1 VIVQFTVRFYLDKS
15 NTKPILAFLNELR
28 TKEPV
33 LHKLLVAGIKKIEQS
48 ERHGPPLTE
57 LVDSQYD
64 IFELRVGSTNI
75 ARAFFFFRKG
85 QEIIVT
91 NGYVK
96 KQQKVDKNELKQ
108 AQDYKKDWEAR
119 FP

>member
-1 VIVQFTVRFYLDKS
+1 MEFTIRFYRTADGSVPVEGFLDG
-15 NTKPILAFLNELR
+15 LR
-28 TKEPV
+28 TTDPV
-33 LHKLLVAGIKKIEQS
+33 LHKLLVAGLGKLRDRG
-48 ERHGPPLTE
+48 RHGPPLTE
-57 LVDSQYD
+57 QEDKEHV

-75 ARAFFFFRKG
+75 ARAFFFFRRG

-96 KQQKVDKNELKQ
+96 KAQKVDRRELKR
-108 AQDYKKDWEAR
+108 AQDYKRDWERR